1 MKRWLLAGVALLFW
15 TSLSQ
20 AQTISSV
27 IVSAPKV
34 ILTAGETIQLKTGA
48 WTAQGNRVQSSLW
61 TYLSSNTGVVS
72 VDSTGLAKAVG
83 VGVSNITVRTGSVT
97 SPSVALQVLPLRI
110 DVTPDIKQLL
120 VGQTVQFK
128 AIARDINEEPLPN
141 ANFAWSFTGA
151 TGFTNTSLGAID
163 SQGVFTPNGVGSFTI
178 HAALTYAGQSAAE
191 LNRFEGV
198 IHIDVKAPVD
208 YKLTRWLA
216 SDPMEAAFALR
227 PAYMSTEIG
236 VNDVGQMAFI
246 ANLDGVAAAL
256 MLYDNGQFVTLATT
270 GGPGLTPQ
278 SDIYHFEAPPSINN
292 SGQVVVRYGGLGP
305 WGLMLASK
313 SGVTI
318 FQENISL
325 GSLERMNGFT
335 VSRASLNDRGSVV
348 FRANYTLRG
357 ARTSNSGLFRM
368 VDGSLSLLWT
378 NADPL
383 PDLQQSYS
391 FVDFGQDAAGNVT
404 FTVQAGANTYLYRIA
419 SDTGTPEKLVG
430 VGSNIAG
437 VGSVTQLFS
446 RIAISQ
452 NGNVAFGAVLG
463 DGRSVVGR
471 VRSGDGRLEARIH
484 NNIGLILSINQSGEV
499 FYTGDPGDNQWGM
512 WRWLPGISGLTQVA
526 PRGARYDSSFA
537 FNWANSGVITSKG
550 ELFANIQSPDNS
562 VAVVRPESGRVLFQP
577 GVRISTRAPLTF
589 QGLMPGASD
598 GASVHVFAGSGNASV
613 LSVTAFGATPV
624 WIPGDRPT
632 GLTSS
637 VISTATKDP
646 AGTLYLVIGDGV
658 MRYQGNRFET
668 LVRFPAQFNNPDGT
682 IGTVNGPFGFY
693 NGSNAIAANR
703 NGALVWNANVGGLSR
718 LMMYDRGVL
727 SSLMALGGANPTNS
741 PAGGKFSG
749 LFGGA
754 WHQNTVAIDNAGRV
768 LVTAFT
774 TGASGI
780 FLYENGQWKTAAV
793 FGTTFLG
800 GDIVSGANAIVA
812 GDNTFYALFNLTAG
826 GQVIGEYDGQQWK
839 VLVPRTD
846 ITPDG
851 IAMGNLQSFL
861 TANRRGDIAFITT
874 NNRSRIV
881 VRTAD
886 GKYHI
891 VYTQFDVTASGD
903 ALWPFGFSSLE
914 LHDDRRLYIVGLDT
928 NDRNTLYVADPL
940 F

>member
-1 MKRWLLAGVALLFW
+1 MRRWLLAGFALLFW
-15 TSLSQ
+15 TSVSQ

-34 ILTAGETIQLKTGA
+34 ILTAGETIQLKAAA
-48 WTAQGNRVQSSLW
+48 WTAQGNRVQSNLW
-61 TYLSSNTGVVS
+61 TYASSNSGAVS
-72 VDSTGLAKAVG
+72 VDSTGLARAAG
-83 VGVSNITVRTGSVT
+83 VGVSNITVRAGSVT

-110 DVTPDIKQLL
+110 DVTPDLKELL

-128 AIARDINEEPLPN
+128 AIARDINEEPIPN
-141 ANFAWSFTGA
+141 ATFNWSFTGA
-151 TGFTNTSLGAID
+151 SGFTNTALGTID

-178 HAALTYAGQSAAE
+178 HAAVTYVGQSAAE

-198 IHIDVKAPVD
+198 IRLDVKAPVD

-227 PAYMSTEIG
+227 PAYMSTEIV
-236 VNDVGQMAFI
+236 VNDLGQMAFI
-246 ANLDGVAAAL
+246 ANLDGLAAAL
-256 MLYDNGQFVTLATT
+256 MLYDNGQFETLATT

-278 SDIYHFEAPPSINN
+278 SNIYHFEAPPSINN
-292 SGQVVVRYGGLGP
+292 SGQVVVRYGGIGP

-313 SGVTI
+313 SGVTL
-318 FQENISL
+318 FQENVSV
-325 GSLERMNGFT
+325 GSLERMYGFT
-335 VSRASLNDRGSVV
+335 VSRASLNDRGSIV
-348 FRANYTLRG
+348 FRANYTPRG

-368 VDGSLSLLWT
+368 VDGGVSLVWS

-383 PDLQQSYS
+383 PDLQQGYS
-391 FVDFGQDAAGNVT
+391 FVDFGQDALGNVT
-404 FTVQAGANTYLYRIA
+404 FTVQAGPNTYLYRI
-419 SDTGTPEKLVG
+419 SESGIPEKLTG
-430 VGSNIAG
+430 VGSNIPG

-452 NGNVAFGAVLG
+452 NGNVAFGAQLG

-471 VRSGDGRLEARIH
+471 VRSEDGRLEARIH
-484 NNIGLILSINQSGEV
+484 NNIGVILGINQSGEV

-512 WRWLPGISGLTQVA
+512 WRWLPGINGLSQVA
-526 PRGARYDSSFA
+526 PRGARYDSFVFS
-537 FNWANSGVITSKG
+537 WANSGAITSKG
-550 ELFANIQSPDNS
+550 EVFANVLSPDNN
-562 VAVVRPESGRVLFQP
+562 VAVIRPESGRVLFQP
-577 GVRISTRAPLTF
+577 GTRISTRAPLTF
-589 QGLMPGASD
+589 QGLIPGASE
-598 GASVHVFAGSGNASV
+598 GASVHVFGGSGNASV

-637 VISTATKDP
+637 IMSTATKDP
-646 AGTLYLVIGDGV
+646 AGTLYLVVGDGI
-658 MRYQGNRFET
+658 MRFQGNRFET
-668 LVRFPAQFNNPDGT
+668 LVRFPAQFNNPDGG
-682 IGTVNGPFGFY
+682 IGTVNGPNGWY
-693 NGSNAIAANR
+693 NGANALAVNR
-703 NGALVWNANVGGLSR
+703 TGTLVWTANVGGQNR
-718 LMMYDRGVL
+718 LMMYDRGLL
-727 SSLMALGGANPTNS
+727 SSLMAIGGGSPTNS
-741 PAGGKFSG
+741 PAGGKFST
-749 LFGGA
+749 LSGGS
-754 WHQNTVAIDNAGRV
+754 WHQNTVVIDNAGRV
-768 LVTAFT
+768 LVNAFT
-774 TGASGI
+774 TGASGL
-780 FLYENGQWKTAAV
+780 FLYENGQWKTAAL
-793 FGTTFLG
+793 FGTTLLG
-800 GDIVSGANAIVA
+800 GDIVSSAPAILA
-812 GDNTFYALFNLTAG
+812 GDNRFYALFNLAVG
-826 GQVIGEYDGQQWK
+826 GQIIGEYDGQQWK

-851 IAMGNLQSFL
+851 VAMGNLQSFL

-891 VYTQFDVTASGD
+891 VYTGFDVTASGD

-928 NDRNTLYVADPL
+928 NDRDTLYVAEPL